1 LDDHVDVG
9 RSARKIDIVKI
20 DITPLILTFNERENI
35 ARTLGTLMWTQ
46 EVVIIDSGS
55 TDGTL
60 EIARTA
66 HSNVRIVARV
76 FDSFAGQCN
85 FGLSQI
91 ATEWILSMDADYV
104 LTPELIAEI
113 KALNPPTDVA
123 GYSAGFRYCIFGR
136 PLRSTAYP
144 ARTIL
149 YRRRLAQYRD
159 EGHGHRVIVDG
170 KIEKLNGKIDHDD
183 RKPFSYWLQS
193 QDRYS
198 KIEARHL
205 LSTPLPQLSFQDRLR
220 RKIFFAPAVMFL
232 YLLFARG
239 LVLDG
244 WRGWFYVCQRTIA
257 EILLSLRLLIG
268 RERLEPSGHVK
279 E

>member
-1 LDDHVDVG
+1 
-9 RSARKIDIVKI
+9 
-20 DITPLILTFNERENI
+20 
-35 ARTLGTLMWTQ
+35 
-46 EVVIIDSGS
+46 
-55 TDGTL
+55 
-60 EIARTA
+60 
-66 HSNVRIVARV
+66 
-76 FDSFAGQCN
+76 
-85 FGLSQI
+85 
-91 ATEWILSMDADYV
+91 
-104 LTPELIAEI
+104 
-113 KALNPPTDVA
+113 
-123 GYSAGFRYCIFGR
+123 
-136 PLRSTAYP
+136 
-144 ARTIL
+144 L

-257 EILLSLRLLIG
+257 EILLSLRLLIR
-268 RERLEPSGHVK
+268 RERLERTDDEVK
-279 E
+279 